1 MSIRKDF
8 SSLKKHRHSGVTPQN
23 LLGTQVQKIGIP
35 TDPFQAD
42 PIFVA
47 NPADLAHKTRSQD
60 IKTCFYL
67 PIPII
72 DSGLHEPAKLLEEA
86 ATVVYNDSKIVPGGA
101 NELFLHLLGNG
112 EFFYFQRAGAYL
124 DKMVIPQGAIRHVI
138 FSADDLNALFILQRK
153 FGFIL
158 VNFLLRAT
166 KLRGFLQANGS
177 KWIGRKL
184 QVGTQESLDQV
195 YQHYLSKRANKN
207 KDPETVLKRSETSG
221 DTKNHEEEVAGDE
234 VVTISNSDDVLQNGL
249 PSKLNTIFI
258 QGRKT
263 RATTKMMEEDPELYA
278 QYAET
283 IVDYQE
289 EELDDDMPVIQ
300 ETPAPFDPPLKYTLS
315 NGKKFI
321 IAYNDFKTLYNN
333 DWINDTLIDF
343 FIAFDMDHATNELH
357 LIEAD
362 SVYAFNSFFFTKLM
376 SNPQEQET
384 PDYYGNI
391 KRWLNKIDLM
401 TYDSIILPI
410 NEHLHWFCAVI
421 KSMPQLV
428 EAARAY
434 HARYGPNPED
444 EETGKR
450 PKVEAVVEVFVFD
463 SLKQTHSNIGE
474 PLRIMIDEYCKD
486 KYGVLIPPELI
497 KVQSA
502 RVPKQKNFNDCGI
515 HVIYNVRK
523 WLSDPGVCEKVWR
536 KFGRSQRAYF
546 NGSERNG
553 MRRACIEFLL
563 DLHAKQ
569 PTEEV
574 SNLAGSEEA
583 AESDDEIELISY
595 HSNKPE
601 EPENKEESGEEVKT
615 AENNAGSEL
624 EGNGKVSNL
633 TPREEPKTAEMP
645 ERSMSPK
652 TSNVVGE
659 APHGN
664 NLTSDNLAVSNGSAH
679 LIEKK
684 QKCALHDKDAE
695 TRGSDFLVEKIQTE
709 KRRRRPV
716 RTLDPR
722 AMEVAFSPDRKPDSS
737 RPDGHNFLLPVNSE
751 KDRTLAVPFQIEHPQ
766 IRRACM
772 ALRVK
777 PHTLKFINE
786 LFADHTRKFSDRSM
800 GELVDFV
807 KSYNFFDPQTEST
820 QCERLITSFMEKLRL
835 PPPPIEEPF
844 VIQEADDSNGELN
857 QSVSDLKISSD
868 DSVKSRHSGD
878 TPEATRRFL
887 RQTEM
892 TSPVH
897 TRKLFDTS
905 LIETRQSSRGK
916 VVYEDSD
923 LEVLGDDEVLIIDGS
938 FEMAGKS
945 EEEKT
950 KEKENLS
957 GKAEKWRTVKEKAE
971 KGKVE
976 KRRGP
981 ERLNGDKL
989 DLSDRRRK
997 KVLETLEIPDFK
1009 ESRDLRKFKDSRG
1022 SPPPAK
1028 MKHQV
1033 FEDGPTTSRTDGSR
1047 SPQVYHIVS
1056 IPDEDTKTRK
1066 VGSPSNGT
1074 PRILAS
1080 KRRRVVSDRAR
1091 HAYTRGVDSEK

>member
-23 LLGTQVQKIGIP
+23 LLAAPAQKIGIP
-35 TDPFQAD
+35 TDPYLTSN

-47 NPADLAHKTRSQD
+47 NPADLTHKTRSQD
-60 IKTCFYL
+60 IKTCLYL

-72 DSGLHEPAKLLEEA
+72 DSGLREQAKLLEEA
-86 ATVVYNDSKIVPGGA
+86 AAVVYNDSKIVPAGA

-138 FSADDLNALFILQRK
+138 FTADDLNAIFVLRK
-153 FGFIL
+153 KYGFIL
-158 VNFLLRAT
+158 VNFLLKAT
-166 KLRGFLQANGS
+166 KLREFLQANGS
-177 KWIGRKL
+177 KWIGGNL
-184 QVGTQESLDQV
+184 QVGAQESLDRV

-207 KDPETVLKRSETSG
+207 KDPETVLKKNAETSG
-221 DTKNHEEEVAGDE
+221 ETKNHEEPAEGDE

-249 PSKLNTIFI
+249 PSQINTIFM

-343 FIAFDMDHATNELH
+343 FIAFDIDHAANELH

-401 TYDSIILPI
+401 SYDSIILPI

-428 EAARAY
+428 DAARAY
-434 HARYGPNPED
+434 HEKYGPNPED

-450 PKVEAVVEVFVFD
+450 PKVEAVVDVFVFD

-486 KYGVLIPPELI
+486 KYDVLIPPELI
-497 KVQSA
+497 KVHSA
-502 RVPKQKNFNDCGI
+502 RVPKQRNFNDCGI

-523 WLSDPGVCEKVWR
+523 WLSDPQVCEKVWR
-536 KFGRSQRAYF
+536 KFARSQRAYF

-563 DLHAKQ
+563 DLRAKQ

-574 SNLAGSEEA
+574 PNLAGSEEA

-601 EPENKEESGEEVKT
+601 EPENKEGSGEEAKNT
-615 AENNAGSEL
+615 DNNAESEL
-624 EGNGKVSNL
+624 QGNGKVPNL
-633 TPREEPKTAEMP
+633 APREESKTPEMS
-645 ERSMSPK
+645 ERSMSPD
-652 TSNVVGE
+652 TSNGVGGLLLE
-659 APHGN
+659 KN
-664 NLTSDNLAVSNGSAH
+664 STSDILVNTSAH

-684 QKCALHDKDAE
+684 QKLAVHDKNEE
-695 TRGSDFLVEKIQTE
+695 TRGSEFLVEKRQAE
-709 KRRRRPV
+709 KAKRRPV

-722 AMEVAFSPDRKPDSS
+722 AMEKAFSPDRKPDSS
-737 RPDGHNFLLPVNSE
+737 RPDGHNFLLPVSSE
-751 KDRTLAVPFQIEHPQ
+751 KTKNLAVPFQIEHPQ

-772 ALRVK
+772 SVRVK

-786 LFADHTRKFSDRSM
+786 QFHDHTRKFSDRSM
-800 GELVDFV
+800 RELVEFV
-807 KSYNFFDPQTEST
+807 KSFNFFDPQVEST
-820 QCERLITSFMEKLRL
+820 QCERLIASFMDKLKL

-868 DSVKSRHSGD
+868 DSVKSRQNGD

-887 RQTEM
+887 RQAEM
-892 TSPVH
+892 SSPMR
-897 TRKLFDTS
+897 TRKLFETP
-905 LIETRQSSRGK
+905 LTETRQSSRGK
-916 VVYEDSD
+916 DVDEDSD

-938 FEMAGKS
+938 FEKAGKS
-945 EEEKT
+945 EDEKK
-950 KEKENLS
+950 KEKKGKN
-957 GKAEKWRTVKEKAE
+957 GKAEKGSIGKGKPEKGKAE

-981 ERLNGDKL
+981 ERVNGDKL
-989 DLSDRRRK
+989 ELRDKRNK
-997 KVLETLEIPDFK
+997 KVLTDLEISGF
-1009 ESRDLRKFKDSRG
+1009 RDPRG
-1022 SPPPAK
+1022 SPSPAK
-1028 MKHQV
+1028 LKHRV
-1033 FEDGPTTSRTDGSR
+1033 FEDGPTTSRKDGSR

-1056 IPDEDTKTRK
+1056 IPDEDTKIRK
-1066 VGSPSNGT
+1066 VGSPLNGT
-1074 PRILAS
+1074 PKILTS
-1080 KRRRVVSDRAR
+1080 KRRRVESDRSR
-1091 HAYTRGVDSEK
+1091 HAYN